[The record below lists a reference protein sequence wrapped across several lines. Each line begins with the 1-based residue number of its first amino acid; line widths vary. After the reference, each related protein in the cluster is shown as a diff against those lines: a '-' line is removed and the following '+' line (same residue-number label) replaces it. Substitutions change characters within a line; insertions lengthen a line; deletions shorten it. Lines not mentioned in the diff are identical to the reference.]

1 VETSKRPNVVKKE
14 TSISGRNNNRKTKRK
29 IPMTNSA
36 TEPTT
41 FSASTGYETIQLL

>member
-1 VETSKRPNVVKKE
+1 METSKRPHVVKKE

-29 IPMTNSA
+29 IPMSNSA
-36 TEPTT
+36 KEPTT